1 MPPKSTPKKLSR
13 FSAELHGKFRR
24 AIRKI
29 RSQRSPRFVKSRK
42 AYVLRGQVFKGAHGV
57 LFRAFGSLQR
67 MIYAAGGCE
76 PNNSRSATATSRG
89 NRVGRELCRLA
100 ATATGKLAIKSKKG
114 AKALHEW
121 TPAVSLALR
130 RWGVYLVDGEVP
142 VHHRYIAT
150 GIDLLGVQRDPT
162 DARKW
167 RLVCVELKTG
177 YRGPVWRAKS
187 LGKTQAGVDRSV
199 MNYALTQA
207 QLTHECAVK
216 TFKEYDFAPPMVVL
230 VNDDGVKRF
239 TPNDDIRA
247 QTAALWKSD

>member
-29 RSQRSPRFVKSRK
+29 RSQRSPKFVKNRK
-42 AYVLRGQVFKGAHGV
+42 AYVLRGRVFKGAHGV
-57 LFRAFGSLQR
+57 LFRAFGSLKR

-100 ATATGKLAIKSKKG
+100 ATATGKLASKSKKG

-150 GIDLLGVQRDPT
+150 GIDLLGVQRDPL
-162 DARKW
+162 DAHKW

-177 YRGPVWRAKS
+177 YRGAVWRAKS